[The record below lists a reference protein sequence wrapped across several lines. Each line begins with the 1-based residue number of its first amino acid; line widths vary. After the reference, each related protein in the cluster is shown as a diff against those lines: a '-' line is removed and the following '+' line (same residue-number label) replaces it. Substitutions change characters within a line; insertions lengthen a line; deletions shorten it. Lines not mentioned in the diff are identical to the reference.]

1 MTVPEWTEQPLFDPG
16 PASPVDILTR
26 ALDRP
31 VWSENKADLI
41 ARYLRYF
48 VFITKHG
55 TYIDPFAG
63 PQTEKSGQAWTA
75 ERVLA
80 NEPPWLRRFFLIDT
94 DATQVD
100 RLRTLKG
107 RYADRDITISQGDAN
122 HIVPIVIP
130 PGSIKER
137 EATFCLLDQRTFE
150 CEWQLCRY
158 IADLRP
164 GPRKVEQFYFFANGW
179 LPRALAGIKTDE
191 GMAQVRRWLGDDDDF
206 DRFRGITSS
215 LDRACHFVAKFRDEL
230 GYRSVKPWPIF
241 AKEEGRGAIMYYMI
255 HATDH
260 DEASKLMERAY
271 RKAVAPP
278 ETGDQLSLLLQ
289 EVSLD

>member
-1 MTVPEWTEQPLFDPG
+1 MTPPEWTEEPLFDPG
-16 PASPVDILTR
+16 PASPAEILTR

-31 VWSENKADLI
+31 VWSEHKADLI

-63 PQTEKSGQAWTA
+63 PQTDKTLQAWTA

-80 NEPPWLRRFFLIDT
+80 NEPPWLKRFFLFDK
-94 DATQVD
+94 DSSQAK
-100 RLRTLKG
+100 RLRELKE
-107 RYADRDITISQGDAN
+107 RYLDRDITVEHGDAN
-122 HIVPIVIP
+122 DAVPAAIP
-130 PGSIKER
+130 VGTIKAS

-150 CEWQLCRY
+150 CQWQLCRY

-164 GPRKVEQFYFFANGW
+164 GPRKIEQFYFFANGW
-179 LPRALAGIKTDE
+179 LPRALAGVKTEE
-191 GMAQVRRWLGDDDDF
+191 GREQVRGWLGNDDLESF
-206 DRFRGITSS
+206 AAITSS
-215 LDRACHFVAKFRDEL
+215 LDRAGYFVRKFRDEL

-260 DEASKLMERAY
+260 DEAPKLMERAY

-278 ETGDQLSLLLQ
+278 EPADQLSLELNGI
-289 EVSLD
+289 ELD